1 VISQEPA
8 FSAKPSA
15 TARFAAATT
24 IKQATIMRTRTRIH
38 PYVLPE
44 ISNRL
49 AAYCGAKGLTES
61 AAVEAALS
69 AYLDGGERDN
79 DLILRRLDRLTRDSA
94 RQRRDQEVLLE
105 AFAMFVRHWFKYVPE
120 RSQAE
125 DLAAQRLALK
135 RFDEFV
141 HWTSLALARGSRL
154 ASDVLKDEAPPEQPS
169 PKVGQPPHG
178 NPR

>member
-1 VISQEPA
+1 
-8 FSAKPSA
+8 
-15 TARFAAATT
+15 
-24 IKQATIMRTRTRIH
+24 MRTRTRIH

-44 ISNRL
+44 ISKRL

-69 AYLDGGERDN
+69 EYLDGGEKDN
-79 DLILRRLDRLTRDSA
+79 DLILRRLDRLARDSV
-94 RQRRDQEVLLE
+94 RQRRDLEVLSE
-105 AFAMFVRHWFKYVPE
+105 AFAMYVRYWFKYVPE

-141 HWTSLALARGSRL
+141 HWISLAMARDSRL
-154 ASDVLKDEAPPEQPS
+154 VWDVLKGEAPPEQPS
-169 PKVGQPPHG
+169 PKASQPPNG